1 MKLLLKR
8 LHCTYVARVDDFDLS
23 LGLQAT
29 EVNALRDALDESK
42 ITFLC
47 KFPPSTSDEVV
58 YSYPRN
64 VVNVPGSLCS
74 SAALATS
81 AHADL

>member
-1 MKLLLKR
+1 M
-8 LHCTYVARVDDFDLS
+8 
-23 LGLQAT
+23 AT
-29 EVNALRDALDESK
+29 ESTPFALKLSCQVHKSSGFIESILVHGLIGPFDELK

-47 KFPPSTSDEVV
+47 KFPPSTSDYVV

>member
-29 EVNALRDALDESK
+29 EVNALRDALDE
-42 ITFLC
+42 
-47 KFPPSTSDEVV
+47 
-58 YSYPRN
+58 YSILVFRQQALTDRQQL
-64 VVNVPGSLCS
+64 GIASSL
-74 SAALATS
+74 
-81 AHADL
+81 